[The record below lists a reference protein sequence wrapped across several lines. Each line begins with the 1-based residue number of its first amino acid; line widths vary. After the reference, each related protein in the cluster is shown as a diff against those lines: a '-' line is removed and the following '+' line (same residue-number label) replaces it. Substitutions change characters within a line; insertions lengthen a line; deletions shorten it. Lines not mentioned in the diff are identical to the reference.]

1 MASRKKTMITVKDL
15 TKTFTLHLREG
26 IKLPVLESLSL
37 TVRQGECVV
46 LAGPSGIG
54 KSSLLRCIYAN
65 YLPQTGSVK
74 IRHDDKLV
82 DLTNAAPATVLA
94 IRRTTMGYV
103 SQFLRVV
110 PRVATIDLVM
120 EPLLALGGEP
130 DAARERAADLLS
142 RLRIPERLWTVPPA
156 TFSGGEQ
163 QRVNIARSFAVDY
176 PILLLD
182 EATSALDSES
192 EGLVQKA
199 IATAAEG
206 RTTLVIA
213 HRLSTIRRA
222 NRILVMDQGRI
233 VEEGSHDT
241 LVKKGGLYARLAEMQ
256 FAAEAAE

>member
-182 EATSALDSES
+182 EPTAALDAENRQTVVSLINETRDAGAAIVGIFHDEEVREAVGTSEFDLTNHLS
-192 EGLVQKA
+192 N
-199 IATAAEG
+199 AA
-206 RTTLVIA
+206 
-213 HRLSTIRRA
+213 
-222 NRILVMDQGRI
+222 
-233 VEEGSHDT
+233 
-241 LVKKGGLYARLAEMQ
+241 
-256 FAAEAAE
+256 

>member
-1 MASRKKTMITVKDL
+1 M
-15 TKTFTLHLREG
+15 EG
-26 IKLPVLESLSL
+26 R
-37 TVRQGECVV
+37 TGAA
-46 LAGPSGIG
+46 AGF
-54 KSSLLRCIYAN
+54 A
-65 YLPQTGSVK
+65 
-74 IRHDDKLV
+74 
-82 DLTNAAPATVLA
+82 TNAAELA
-94 IRRTTMGYV
+94 IDGEAAGVEATD
-103 SQFLRVV
+103 
-110 PRVATIDLVM
+110 VAG
-120 EPLLALGGEP
+120 A
-130 DAARERAADLLS
+130 
-142 RLRIPERLWTVPPA
+142 
-156 TFSGGEQ
+156 
-163 QRVNIARSFAVDY
+163 IAELKA
-176 PILLLD
+176 LLD